1 MTLFF
6 IQIYIRMNYRF
17 ILSYIKNETIIQS
30 VKQVLREQK
39 PFNNNSTTIIYNNTN
54 TNVLSKKRKERLR

>member
-39 PFNNNSTTIIYNNTN
+39 PFNNNSTTIIYNNNN
-54 TNVLSKKRKERLR
+54 TNILSKKRKERLR

>member
-1 MTLFF
+1 MTLYF